1 MRFIQPSRATQE
13 KIQASSA
20 WAGTWDWLNRIDLVG
35 SRPQAM
41 KAAAS
46 SRVAAVVASR
56 PGQEAV
62 IACRSTM
69 Q

>member
-1 MRFIQPSRATQE
+1 MRFIQPNRAVQE
-13 KIQASSA
+13 KIQANSA
-20 WAGTWDWLNRIDLVG
+20 WAGTWDWLNRIDRFG
-35 SRPQAM
+35 SSPQAM

-46 SRVAAVVASR
+46 SRVAAVIASR